1 MLAQAATPRNGLK
14 CSKPRP
20 SDALR
25 IAQVMAPARFAG
37 GKKGLL
43 LAEQAPSNLADLIQS

>member
-1 MLAQAATPRNGLK
+1 
-14 CSKPRP
+14 
-20 SDALR
+20 
-25 IAQVMAPARFAG
+25 MAPARFAG